1 MLASSYAAVQQF
13 QSQIFSAK
21 NFQELKKLSMSLGIS
36 VSTQISSSTVWIA
49 YYDLTRKNLHGTIEI
64 AIQPKLSIKSDVFET
79 RHPRTFRLETPTP
92 ITWGSL
98 EYRFLDLMKQSI
110 LSISDS

>member
-1 MLASSYAAVQQF
+1 
-13 QSQIFSAK
+13 
-21 NFQELKKLSMSLGIS
+21 MSLEIF
-36 VSTQISSSTVWIA
+36 VSAQISSSTVWIA
-49 YYDLTRKNLHGTIEI
+49 YCDLTHRKLHGIIEI

-110 LSISDS
+110 LSISDC